1 MSSLPVPS
9 PDQRFQQLE
18 SAVFSLIAQVAEL
31 TRDLQSARNQREA
44 LQRQLDELT
53 ETVEMNE
60 NCSDQTQEVLSDL
73 KLRVDDLDGGV
84 QDRQQDDFD

>member
-60 NCSDQTQEVLSDL
+60 GCTDQTQEVLSDL

-84 QDRQQDDFD
+84 QDRQQDDSD